1 MAIAGQV
8 RMATIGQIKLR
19 KQVRVRLRNDASSG
33 PQPLVEIGVISKA
46 CAGRASWYRV
56 GDGLELR

>member
-19 KQVRVRLRNDASSG
+19 KQVRLRNDASSG

>member
-19 KQVRVRLRNDASSG
+19 KQVRLRNDASSG

-56 GDGLELR
+56 GDL